1 MTWTLLLE
9 QLLNGLQFGLMLFL
23 IAAGLTLVF
32 GIMDIMN
39 LAHGSLYMA
48 GRYVAAETLQ
58 RTGSFTAAVLVAAV
72 ATGVAGMVLELV
84 LIRRLAVRDHLAQVL
99 GSYAV
104 ILIANDL
111 VKMVWGPAP
120 VMLNMPAALSGPV
133 QLLPDLMYPAYR
145 LMIIVFGLAAALG
158 LYWFVT
164 RTRAG
169 VLVRAGA
176 SNRQMATLMGVRVP
190 LLFLGVFML
199 GAMLAAVAGPLLG
212 PITSVQVGMG
222 EDILILVLVCIVI
235 GGIGSIRGALVGA
248 LLVGMVDTAGR
259 AFLPMLLRQVFSP
272 AVASSVGP
280 TLAAISIY
288 VLMAVVL
295 VYRPSGL
302 FPARG

>member
-1 MTWTLLLE
+1 MTFTLIVE

-48 GRYVAAETLQ
+48 GAYVAAETMQ

-72 ATGVAGMVLELV
+72 ATGIVGVVLELT
-84 LIRRLAVRDHLAQVL
+84 LIRRLALRDHLAQVL
-99 GSYAV
+99 GTYAV

-111 VKMVWGPAP
+111 VKMIWGPAP

-133 QLLPDLMYPAYR
+133 RLLPDLLYPAYR
-145 LMIIVFGLAAALG
+145 LMIIVFGVAAAAG

-190 LLFLGVFML
+190 LLFLGVFVL
-199 GAMLAAVAGPLLG
+199 GAMLAALAGVMMGPL
-212 PITSVQVGMG
+212 ITVESGVG
-222 EDILILVLVCIVI
+222 EPLLIL
-235 GGIGSIRGALVGA
+235 ALVIIIVGGA
-248 LLVGMVDTAGR
+248 GSMKGCLFASLLIGVLDTLARAYLSAVGDAGR
-259 AFLPMLLRQVFSP
+259 A
-272 AVASSVGP
+272 
-280 TLAAISIY
+280 LANMVVY
-288 VLMAVVL
+288 VLMLLVL
-295 VYRPSGL
+295 LVRPQGM
-302 FPARG
+302 FRR